1 MITSSTQIDPWH
13 RRIIGRVVAN
23 RVRITAVVFLVL
35 VLEKLATGIKPN
47 SALDA
52 LNAESAIGIGLVFIG
67 LATRSWAAGVLEKNL
82 SLTTTGPYAL
92 VRNPLYVGS
101 FLIMGG
107 MMLLINFNAK
117 AFIVLAPLGGLYYL
131 QIMHEET
138 LLQERFSDTW
148 QQYAKVVPRL
158 VPRFPWPICFG
169 GWHLSS
175 WIRNREFR
183 ALFTVLIGVVA
194 IELWP
199 NK

>member
-1 MITSSTQIDPWH
+1 MDPWH

-35 VLEKLATGIKPN
+35 VLEKLATGMKPN

-52 LNAESAIGIGLVFIG
+52 LKVESAIGIGSVLIG

-107 MMLLINFNAK
+107 MMLLINIDAR
-117 AFIVLAPLGGLYYL
+117 AFVVLAPLGGLYYL

-138 LLQERFSDTW
+138 LLQERFGDTW
-148 QQYAKVVPRL
+148 RRYAKRVPSLVPRL
-158 VPRFPWPICFG
+158 HWPMCFG
-169 GWHLSS
+169 GWRLSL

-183 ALFTVLIGVVA
+183 ALFAVLIGVVA